1 MSLLR
6 KKTGADVAPKAAPL
20 PTKPAKTDATKAS
33 PVTPKPR
40 DATEVQSLLSARPS
54 VILGSVTAAVLVF
67 GFGLWSVTSEIAGA
81 VVASGQIEVSQN
93 RQIVQH
99 LDGGV
104 VAEIAVKE
112 AQSVK
117 AGDLLIRLDGALV
130 KSELAIVE
138 GQLFEVMARSARLEA
153 EHRNATEP
161 VFSGEL
167 AEQAKTRPEV
177 AELIEGQRN
186 LFNARRESVLKQSE
200 QLQKRAAQIASQ
212 IQGIDAQMAAFNRQ
226 LVLIE
231 EELTDQRTLLEK
243 GLAQSSRVLAL
254 EREASR
260 LQGSVGELT
269 ASRAQAEGRVTEV
282 ELEVLRLAA
291 VRREEASTQLRDI
304 GARVLELAER
314 RRALTEQIAR
324 LDIRA
329 PVSGTVL
336 GLAVSTPQSVIR
348 PAEPLLYLI
357 PQDRPLIITA
367 QVQTI
372 DVDQVFVGQ
381 KVRLMFPAFSSRTTP
396 ELNGHV
402 VTVSADALVDERA
415 QMPYYKAEIAL
426 DPGEIDR
433 LEGLTLI
440 PGMPVEAFIQTGA
453 RSPMGYL
460 LKPFTDYFVT
470 AFRED

>member
-1 MSLLR
+1 M
-6 KKTGADVAPKAAPL
+6 
-20 PTKPAKTDATKAS
+20 
-33 PVTPKPR
+33 
-40 DATEVQSLLSARPS
+40 
-54 VILGSVTAAVLVF
+54 
-67 GFGLWSVTSEIAGA
+67 
-81 VVASGQIEVSQN
+81 VASGQIEVSQN
-93 RQIVQH
+93 RQVVQH
-99 LDGGV
+99 PDGGV

-112 AQSVK
+112 AQPVK

-153 EHRNATEP
+153 ERNDAAAPE
-161 VFSGEL
+161 FLGEL
-167 AEQAKTRPEV
+167 AELAKTRPEV
-177 AELIEGQRN
+177 ADLIEGQRS
-186 LFNARRESVLKQSE
+186 LFTARRESVLKQSE

-212 IQGIDAQMAAFNRQ
+212 IEGVDAQVAALSQQ
-226 LVLIE
+226 LDLIE
-231 EELTDQRTLLEK
+231 QELTDQRTLLEK

-260 LQGSVGELT
+260 LQGSVGELQ
-269 ASRAQAEGRVTEV
+269 ASRAQAEGRATEV

-291 VRREEASTQLRDI
+291 VRREEANTQLRDI

-314 RRALTEQIAR
+314 RRSLTEQIAR
-324 LDIRA
+324 LEIRA

-336 GLAVSTPQSVIR
+336 GLVVSTPQSVIR

-381 KVRLMFPAFSSRTTP
+381 KVRLMFPAFSARTTP

-402 VTVSADALVDERA
+402 VTVSADVLVDERA
-415 QMPYYKAEIAL
+415 QMAYYKAEIAL

-440 PGMPVEAFIQTGA
+440 PGMPVETFIQTGA
-453 RSPMGYL
+453 RSPMAYL
-460 LKPFTDYFVT
+460 LKPFTDYFAA
-470 AFRED
+470 AFRES

>member
-1 MSLLR
+1 
-6 KKTGADVAPKAAPL
+6 
-20 PTKPAKTDATKAS
+20 
-33 PVTPKPR
+33 
-40 DATEVQSLLSARPS
+40 
-54 VILGSVTAAVLVF
+54 VIVGSVTAAILVL
-67 GFGLWSVTSEIAGA
+67 GFGVWSVASEIAGA

-93 RQIVQH
+93 RQVVQH
-99 LDGGV
+99 PDGGV

-112 AQSVK
+112 AQPVK

-153 EHRNATEP
+153 ERNDAPAPE
-161 VFSGEL
+161 FSGEL
-167 AEQAKTRPEV
+167 AELAQTRPEV
-177 AELIEGQRN
+177 ANLIEGQRS
-186 LFNARRESVLKQSE
+186 LFTARRESVLKQSE
-200 QLQKRAAQIASQ
+200 QLQKRAAQIGSQ
-212 IQGIDAQMAAFNRQ
+212 IEGVDAQVAALSQQ
-226 LVLIE
+226 LDLIE
-231 EELTDQRTLLEK
+231 QELTDQRTLLEK

-260 LQGSVGELT
+260 LQGSVGELQ
-269 ASRAQAEGRVTEV
+269 ASRAQAEGRATEV

-291 VRREEASTQLRDI
+291 VRREEANTQLRDI

-314 RRALTEQIAR
+314 RRSLSEQIAR
-324 LDIRA
+324 LEIRA

-336 GLAVSTPQSVIR
+336 GLVVSTPQSVIR

-381 KVRLMFPAFSSRTTP
+381 KVRLMFPAFSARTTP

-402 VTVSADALVDERA
+402 VTVSADVLVDERA
-415 QMPYYKAEIAL
+415 QMAYYKAEIAL

-440 PGMPVEAFIQTGA
+440 PGMPVETFIQTGA
-453 RSPMGYL
+453 RSPMAYL
-460 LKPFTDYFVT
+460 LKPFTDYFAA
-470 AFRED
+470 AFRES

>member
-1 MSLLR
+1 
-6 KKTGADVAPKAAPL
+6 
-20 PTKPAKTDATKAS
+20 
-33 PVTPKPR
+33 
-40 DATEVQSLLSARPS
+40 
-54 VILGSVTAAVLVF
+54 VIVGSVTAAILVL
-67 GFGLWSVTSEIAGA
+67 GFGVWSVASEIAGA

-99 LDGGV
+99 PDGGV

-112 AQSVK
+112 AQPVK

-153 EHRNATEP
+153 ERNDAAAPEFT
-161 VFSGEL
+161 GEL
-167 AEQAKTRPEV
+167 AELAQTRPEV
-177 AELIEGQRN
+177 AELIEGQRS
-186 LFNARRESVLKQSE
+186 LFTARRESVLKQSE

-212 IQGIDAQMAAFNRQ
+212 IEGVDAQVAALSQQ
-226 LVLIE
+226 LDLIE
-231 EELTDQRTLLEK
+231 QELADQRTLLEK

-260 LQGSVGELT
+260 LQGSVGELQ
-269 ASRAQAEGRVTEV
+269 ASRAQAEGRATEV

-291 VRREEASTQLRDI
+291 VRREEANTQLRDI

-314 RRALTEQIAR
+314 RRSLSEQIAR
-324 LDIRA
+324 LEIRA

-381 KVRLMFPAFSSRTTP
+381 KVRLMFPAFSARTTP

-402 VTVSADALVDERA
+402 VTVSADALVDERV
-415 QMPYYKAEIAL
+415 QMAYYKAEIAL

-440 PGMPVEAFIQTGA
+440 PGMPVETFIQTGA
-453 RSPMGYL
+453 RSPMAYL
-460 LKPFTDYFVT
+460 LKPFTDYFSA
-470 AFRED
+470 AFRES

>member
-1 MSLLR
+1 
-6 KKTGADVAPKAAPL
+6 
-20 PTKPAKTDATKAS
+20 
-33 PVTPKPR
+33 
-40 DATEVQSLLSARPS
+40 
-54 VILGSVTAAVLVF
+54 VIVGSVTAAILVF
-67 GFGLWSVTSEIAGA
+67 GFGVWSVASEIAGA

-93 RQIVQH
+93 RQVVQH
-99 LDGGV
+99 PDGGV

-112 AQSVK
+112 AQPVK

-153 EHRNATEP
+153 ERNDASAPE
-161 VFSGEL
+161 FSGEL
-167 AEQAKTRPEV
+167 AVLAQTRPEV
-177 AELIEGQRN
+177 ADLIEGQRS
-186 LFNARRESVLKQSE
+186 LFTARRESVLKQSE
-200 QLQKRAAQIASQ
+200 QLQKRAAQIGSQ
-212 IQGIDAQMAAFNRQ
+212 IEGVDAQVAALSQQ
-226 LVLIE
+226 LDLIE
-231 EELTDQRTLLEK
+231 QELTDQRTLLER

-260 LQGSVGELT
+260 LQGSVGELQ
-269 ASRAQAEGRVTEV
+269 ASRAQAEGRATEV

-291 VRREEASTQLRDI
+291 VRREEANTQLRDI

-314 RRALTEQIAR
+314 RRSLTEQIAR
-324 LDIRA
+324 LEIRA

-336 GLAVSTPQSVIR
+336 GLVVSTPQSVIR

-381 KVRLMFPAFSSRTTP
+381 KVRLMFPAFSARNTP

-402 VTVSADALVDERA
+402 VTVSADVLVDERA
-415 QMPYYKAEIAL
+415 QMAYYKAEIAL

-440 PGMPVEAFIQTGA
+440 PGMPVETFIQTGA
-453 RSPMGYL
+453 RSPMAYL
-460 LKPFTDYFVT
+460 LKPFTDYFAA
-470 AFRED
+470 AFRES